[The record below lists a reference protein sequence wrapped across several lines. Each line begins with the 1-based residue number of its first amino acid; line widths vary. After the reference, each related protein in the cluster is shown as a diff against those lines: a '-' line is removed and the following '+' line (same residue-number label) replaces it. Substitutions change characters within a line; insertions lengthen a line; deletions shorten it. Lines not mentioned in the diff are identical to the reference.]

1 MNADQIRVHPRSSVA
16 PSFTTISNMPISISG
31 IRILVLSC
39 ELLAKTLS
47 LCNSSFSN
55 HPTPQGIALA
65 AYPALRITGSFARR
79 SRAMIM
85 TNKLLPVA
93 LIAALVGGSV
103 GALVMHKS
111 QPATAETAAT
121 QDTTKVA
128 SANEEAVPS
137 DFNTAGEQIAYK
149 TGFADGFSAATE
161 TRQSTNTVTT
171 TRRAPT
177 RVVYR
182 NTSGSRASSNRV
194 YYNYEPRQRSFWDK
208 HRDKLTVAIGTG
220 AGAAVGGLIGGKK
233 GAAIGALSGA
243 GGSALWTYK
252 LRNRNRNY

>member
-1 MNADQIRVHPRSSVA
+1 
-16 PSFTTISNMPISISG
+16 
-31 IRILVLSC
+31 
-39 ELLAKTLS
+39 
-47 LCNSSFSN
+47 
-55 HPTPQGIALA
+55 
-65 AYPALRITGSFARR
+65 
-79 SRAMIM
+79 MIM

-111 QPATAETAAT
+111 QPATAETR
-121 QDTTKVA
+121 VA
-128 SANEEAVPS
+128 SAQETAKTAEPVSDNEMVPAA
-137 DFNTAGEQIAYK
+137 FNTAGEQTAYK
-149 TGFADGFSAATE
+149 TGFADGFAAATENRGSAAT
-161 TRQSTNTVTT
+161 TSARRSTS
-171 TRRAPT
+171 

-182 NTSGSRASSNRV
+182 NSGSRASSNRV
-194 YYNYEPRQRSFWDK
+194 YYNYEPRKRSFWDK

-220 AGAAVGGLIGGKK
+220 AGAAIGGLIGGKK

>member
-1 MNADQIRVHPRSSVA
+1 
-16 PSFTTISNMPISISG
+16 
-31 IRILVLSC
+31 
-39 ELLAKTLS
+39 
-47 LCNSSFSN
+47 
-55 HPTPQGIALA
+55 
-65 AYPALRITGSFARR
+65 
-79 SRAMIM
+79 MIM

-111 QPATAETAAT
+111 QPAIAETRIASA
-121 QDTTKVA
+121 QDTAK
-128 SANEEAVPS
+128 SAVRATEQVSDNEMVPAE
-137 DFNTAGEQIAYK
+137 FNTAGEQTAYK
-149 TGFADGFSAATE
+149 TGFADGFAAAAQAE
-161 TRQSTNTVTT
+161 QRTVTT

-182 NTSGSRASSNRV
+182 NSGSRASSNRV
-194 YYNYEPRQRSFWDK
+194 YYDYQPRKRSFWDK
-208 HRDKLTVAIGTG
+208 HRDKLTVAMGTG
-220 AGAAVGGLIGGKK
+220 AGAAIGGLIGGKK